1 MLTTRVRA
9 CIKCREY
16 VIIHPNNLASQV
28 HVKKFNLIHNAHT
41 LVTLDI
47 NEVKEQYKFV
57 ALQNLD
63 LNEELNNIQNLR

>member
-9 CIKCREY
+9 CVKCREY
-16 VIIHPNNLASQV
+16 IIILPNNPANQV
-28 HVKKFNLIHNAHT
+28 HVKNFNLIHTAHT

-47 NEVKEQYKFV
+47 NEVKKQYKFV
-57 ALQNLD
+57 SLQNRD

>member
-16 VIIHPNNLASQV
+16 IIIHPNNPANLV

-57 ALQNLD
+57 SLQNLD

>member
-16 VIIHPNNLASQV
+16 IIIHPNNPANQV
-28 HVKKFNLIHNAHT
+28 HVKKFNLIHTAHP

-47 NEVKEQYKFV
+47 NEVKKQFKFV
-57 ALQNLD
+57 SLQNRD
-63 LNEELNNIQNLR
+63 LNDELNIIQN